1 MGAGD
6 DLKSTL
12 MALSEGGR
20 QLEALITAPS
30 LLQLAVILIAVL
42 FALWFS
48 RQVRN
53 TERAKSALV
62 QRGPRARITEALL
75 IVSPHLAALVIIGAF
90 GAVVHALRAP
100 SNLVDL
106 ATTLAGLLLLIRL
119 GVYMVRVSV
128 GNRTKGWGN
137 LITFVIWGVLALHV
151 LGWFEPLVHAFDSV
165 GIHTDKSRISLWSV
179 LKILFTV
186 GAFIL
191 IAVWMAR
198 WVERRLMA
206 MQGLALSMRI
216 GIAKFAQT
224 FLIALSIMLGLNA
237 TGLDLTTLN
246 VLTGAIGVGLGFG
259 LQAIVA
265 NFISGFVLL
274 MDRSIKPGD
283 VISFTGST
291 GTSTQGFGWV
301 QELRGRYVVIRD
313 RDGVETLVPNQHLIL
328 NSVINWSYTDPRV
341 RLKLPVRLSYK
352 DDPEAALAL
361 MLKASEGQPRILRDP
376 PPVSRIMGFNDYG
389 FDLEL
394 RFWISDPQE
403 GVNNVR
409 SDVNRAIWR
418 LFKEHGTTIPVA
430 QREVRLRMYELD
442 VSAAYVPEHTAATVA
457 ESKEAAISAGL
468 RKIGA

>member
-1 MGAGD
+1 MQE
-6 DLKSTL
+6 LL
-12 MALSEGGR
+12 RNVGR
-20 QLEALITAPS
+20 QIEALLTPSS
-30 LLQLAVILIAVL
+30 LLQLGAIVAAVL
-42 FALWFS
+42 VALWFG
-48 RQVRN
+48 RQIRA
-53 TERAKSALV
+53 TERAKTALV
-62 QRGPRARITEALL
+62 EPGLQARITEALL
-75 IVSPHLAALVIIGAF
+75 IVSPHIAALVFVAAF
-90 GAVVHALRAP
+90 GGALHAVGAP

-106 ATTLAGLLLLIRL
+106 AITLAGLLLLIRL
-119 GVYMVRVSV
+119 GVYTVRVSL

-137 LITFVIWGVLALHV
+137 AITLLVWGLLALHV
-151 LGWFEPLVHAFDSV
+151 LGWFDPLVQALDSV
-165 GIHTDKSRISLWSV
+165 GINTSKSRITLWSV

-283 VISFTGST
+283 VISFTGTT
-291 GTSTQGFGWV
+291 GTSTEGFGWV
-301 QELRGRYVVIRD
+301 QELRGRYVVVRD
-313 RDGVETLVPNQHLIL
+313 RDGVETLVPNQHLIV
-328 NSVINWSYTDPRV
+328 NPVINWSYTDPRV
-341 RLKLPVRLSYK
+341 RLKLPVRMSYR
-352 DDPEAALAL
+352 DDLELALRLLLEAADGH
-361 MLKASEGQPRILRDP
+361 KRILRDP
-376 PPVSRIMGFNDYG
+376 APVSRMMGFNDYG
-389 FDLEL
+389 IDLEL
-394 RFWISDPQE
+394 RFWIADPQE

-418 LFKEHGTTIPVA
+418 LFREHGITIPVA
-430 QREVRLRMYELD
+430 QREVVLQMRDKSPIARE
-442 VSAAYVPEHTAATVA
+442 P
-457 ESKEAAISAGL
+457 
-468 RKIGA
+468 